1 MMDTFVVKGEA
12 LAVQQK
18 SNRFESTIGALVAH
32 PTRVFAYVILNER
45 VASPTEIAREIGK
58 DVGHVGYHVRKL
70 REMGLIEL
78 VEENPVRGAVEHR
91 YSAVKRPIV
100 GDADWARLTTEQRD
114 SLTRLTMQLIVAD
127 AAAAIE
133 AGTFDARL
141 NRYLVRQ
148 VLQVDEQGF
157 AELHELDERRYLE
170 TLEIEA
176 RSMERQAAD
185 PDREM
190 VSTETFAGFYER
202 APIKPRTR

>member
-1 MMDTFVVKGEA
+1 

-18 SNRFESTIGALVAH
+18 TNRFESTIGALVAH
-32 PTRVFAYVILNER
+32 PTRVLAYVILNER

-70 REMGLIEL
+70 REMELIEL
-78 VEENPVRGAVEHR
+78 VEENAVRGAVEHR
-91 YSAVKRPIV
+91 YAATKRPIV
-100 GDADWARLTTEQRD
+100 GDTDWAHLSLEQRE

-133 AGTFDARL
+133 TGTFDARL
-141 NRYLVRQ
+141 NRCLVRH

-176 RSMERQAAD
+176 RSMERKADD

-190 VSTETFAGFYER
+190 ISTETFAGFYER
-202 APIKPRTR
+202 APIKPRKR